1 MKACLT
7 NRALLRCAGG
17 DGADEQLAHIDAC
30 EHCQG
35 RYLRFVR
42 NLETIDHVLRDA
54 TPPRAAV
61 PAASHLP
68 PRARWLPITAA
79 VAATVTLVWGIWR
92 LQQAPLP
99 KFVAHSMDQAMDQEE
114 APEEIAYLLQEDEAP
129 PAFFVEADS
138 QELIVPAP
146 VTDDRYLE
154 AALNESWPCE
164 WQDESL
170 LSTCEYYPIA
180 LPFEG

>member
-7 NRALLRCAGG
+7 NRMLLRCAGG

-42 NLETIDHVLRDA
+42 NLETIDYVLRDA
-54 TPPRAAV
+54 TPPRAVV
-61 PAASHLP
+61 PAAAHFPL
-68 PRARWLPITAA
+68 RARWLPIAAA
-79 VAATVTLVWGIWR
+79 VAVTVTLVWGIWR
-92 LQQAPLP
+92 LQQESLP
-99 KFVAHSMDQAMDQEE
+99 KFVAHSMDQEE
-114 APEEIAYLLQEDEAP
+114 VPEEIAYLLQEDEASS
-129 PAFFVEADS
+129 AFFVETDS
-138 QELIVPAP
+138 QELIIPAP
-146 VTDDRYLE
+146 VTDERYLE

-180 LPFEG
+180 LPFQG